1 MWRNVARPLIWLSI
15 IMAHRDLNIELSGMN
30 EALAISS
37 MAVMLVCLVNFHR
50 KLFIPLEE
58 PVKYLKLALR
68 RMSRYWQYA
77 ACSLLTRSHQN
88 LDKLLVAFVMPEA
101 TWVVSMVGDRKSTR
115 LNSSN

>member
-1 MWRNVARPLIWLSI
+1 
-15 IMAHRDLNIELSGMN
+15 MN

-37 MAVMLVCLVNFHR
+37 MSVMLVCLVNFHR

-101 TWVVSMVGDRKSTR
+101 TWVVSMVGYCANLPAMAYEMTTLRSEEHTSELQSLMR
-115 LNSSN
+115 I

>member
-1 MWRNVARPLIWLSI
+1 MLHVLKHSFPTRRYS
-15 IMAHRDLNIELSGMN
+15 DF
-30 EALAISS
+30 LAISS
-37 MAVMLVCLVNFHR
+37 MAVILVCLGNLHR

-101 TWVVSMVGDRKSTR
+101 TWVVSIDRKSTR
-115 LNSSN
+115 LNSSH